1 MLPTIT
7 NGITLANCG
16 LSIMGTIFRSVP
28 LSTLPSL
35 QRWRKSWRKK
45 AHNNEDKDG
54 SNSPNQTYL
63 QGDLS
68 STKTSCALNLW
79 DSLQIRAPSLI
90 NSIESPASADAS
102 IRYPIAQISTS
113 WPCPSRKISGEWFS
127 FINSGWAN
135 VGGVVASSQSIKNH
149 FDSSSILRTIFSHRI
164 SRWYNG
170 IWCATLNKRFQHL
183 VWTSKRNDWFIQQ
196 ASPEYIQDIPALLSR
211 RVDGKRVEILERIS
225 SVFAQANHWN
235 VFYLERIS

>member
-7 NGITLANCG
+7 NAITLANCRI
-16 LSIMGTIFRSVP
+16 SIMGTIFRSVP

-35 QRWRKSWRKK
+35 QRWQKSWSIHRKK

-127 FINSGWAN
+127 FINSSWAN
-135 VGGVVASSQSIKNH
+135 VGGVVASSQSIKTTSTH
-149 FDSSSILRTIFSHRI
+149 LPFCEQYSPTEYHDDIMGFDAQPWTRDFS
-164 SRWYNG
+164 
-170 IWCATLNKRFQHL
+170 TLSERAKEMIDSYNKRLQNTYKTFPHFFL
-183 VWTSKRNDWFIQQ
+183 DVWT
-196 ASPEYIQDIPALLSR
+196 
-211 RVDGKRVEILERIS
+211 V
-225 SVFAQANHWN
+225 N
-235 VFYLERIS
+235 V